1 MASPERLAIIGT
13 GLIGASAG
21 LAAQRAGV
29 SSVTGWDPDPDSLG
43 VAVERG
49 AVEATG
55 SIAEAVAA
63 ADLVLV
69 ATPVGEL
76 PSVVREALERAPE
89 ETTVTDVG
97 STKRPVSA
105 AAGGDPRFVGGHP
118 ICGAE
123 TRGPE
128 RATADLFDGATWF
141 LTSENE
147 WYKAAYFD
155 PQGYYWKYATSSD
168 TAPSNLLIDPD
179 PGNSATYVDK
189 NGNYTLQ
196 GPYHFTE
203 VGSHEN
209 SQSPYGTYD
218 QNGNVVEWNET
229 VIYLGSGNWIVR
241 GKRGGCAGNNF
252 ANLLSSDRS
261 FGYPTADYLDAVGF
275 RVASVPEPNS
285 LLMTAIIAIGLVFW
299 KRRNSKATY

>member
-76 PSVVREALERAPE
+76 SSVVREALDRAPE
-89 ETTVTDVG
+89 GATVTDVG

-105 AAGGDPRFVGGHP
+105 AAGGDP
-118 ICGAE
+118 
-123 TRGPE
+123 
-128 RATADLFDGATWF
+128 
-141 LTSENE
+141 
-147 WYKAAYFD
+147 
-155 PQGYYWKYATSSD
+155 
-168 TAPSNLLIDPD
+168 APWPR
-179 PGNSATYVDK
+179 SA
-189 NGNYTLQ
+189 
-196 GPYHFTE
+196 
-203 VGSHEN
+203 
-209 SQSPYGTYD
+209 
-218 QNGNVVEWNET
+218 
-229 VIYLGSGNWIVR
+229 
-241 GKRGGCAGNNF
+241 
-252 ANLLSSDRS
+252 
-261 FGYPTADYLDAVGF
+261 
-275 RVASVPEPNS
+275 
-285 LLMTAIIAIGLVFW
+285 
-299 KRRNSKATY
+299 